1 MRSEGFQM
9 KRFYVRHD
17 RSSMPVGTDGVLLGA
32 WCPLAA
38 GSTLRVLDAGTGCG
52 LIALMVAQ
60 RIAETMGESG
70 DWQVDA
76 IDIDAASAEQAGENF
91 GASPWSSHLRA
102 CQGDVRSW
110 EGEYD
115 LIVSNPPFYNQA
127 LASPDRR
134 RAQAR
139 QAGVTMAFE
148 ELAEAAARLLKE
160 DGHLGLILPCRE
172 EETMIQAATKNKL
185 YVEERCTVS
194 SKEGAAPNRVMML
207 LGRETVNIKSE
218 HIVLTSAKGNRSEQY
233 QQLTGKFYL

>member
-1 MRSEGFQM
+1 M

-32 WCPLAA
+32 WCPIDVHLP
-38 GSTLRVLDAGTGCG
+38 LRVLDAGTGCG

-60 RIAETMGESG
+60 RIAEMMGESG
-70 DWQVDA
+70 DWQVEG
-76 IDIDAASAEQAGENF
+76 IDIDVDSAEQAGENF
-91 GASPWSSHLRA
+91 GASPWSRHLRA
-102 CQGDVRSW
+102 CQGDVRNW

-115 LIVSNPPFYNQA
+115 LIVSNPPFFNQA

-139 QAGVTMAFE
+139 QAGVTMAFGD
-148 ELAEAAARLLKE
+148 LTSAARRLLTAR
-160 DGHLGLILPCRE
+160 GQMALILPASE
-172 EETMIQAATKNKL
+172 EEAMTQAATKNKL
-185 YVEERCTVS
+185 YIEERCTVS

-218 HIVLTSAKGNRSEQY
+218 HIVLTSANGYRSEQY
-233 QQLTGKFYL
+233 QQMTREFYL

>member
-1 MRSEGFQM
+1 M

-38 GSTLRVLDAGTGCG
+38 GPTLRVLDAGTGCG

-60 RIAETMGESG
+60 RIAETMGEGG
-70 DWQVDA
+70 DWQVDG
-76 IDIDAASAEQAGENF
+76 IDIDAASAEQAGANF

-102 CQGDVRSW
+102 CQGDVRNW

-115 LIVSNPPFYNQA
+115 LIVSNPPFFNQA

-139 QAGVTMAFE
+139 QAGVTMAFGD
-148 ELAEAAARLLKE
+148 LTSAARRLLTE
-160 DGHLGLILPCRE
+160 RGQMALILPASE
-172 EETMIQAATKNKL
+172 EEAIMRCADGL
-185 YVEERCTVS
+185 YVRERCEVHTKPGGQPHRVMLLM
-194 SKEGAAPNRVMML
+194 SKEPCAK
-207 LGRETVNIKSE
+207 RETRLALSTAE
-218 HIVLTSAKGNRSEQY
+218 AERMTEE
-233 QQLTGKFYL
+233 FYL